1 LKLQRDGTTLL
12 GMADLMPPDPP
23 LMGERIR
30 LRPFRLDDAAAVAA
44 ACQDPSISAFTMMP
58 EALTEEQVRDW
69 IARGLEWWPRGV
81 ARFAITI
88 APSDDCV
95 GQIGIQFESA
105 LRRAEAF
112 YWVDTDARGM
122 GIASEALSLV
132 TEWAYR
138 DHDIIRVHLVTH
150 LSNTASQKVAERSG
164 FQREGVLRAWEPV
177 KGAQPDVVMW
187 SRVRKASAGPDVAT
201 DR

>member
-1 LKLQRDGTTLL
+1 MT
-12 GMADLMPPDPP
+12 AS
-23 LMGERIR
+23 
-30 LRPFRLDDAAAVAA
+30 
-44 ACQDPSISAFTMMP
+44 SISAFTMMP
-58 EALTEEQVRDW
+58 AAVATACQDPEALTEQQ
-69 IARGLEWWPRGV
+69 ARGLDRPRVGMVRRRRGGMV
-81 ARFAITI
+81 ADRETGDA
-88 APSDDCV
+88 ARP

-112 YWVDTDARGM
+112 YWVEPDARGM
-122 GIASEALSLV
+122 GIATEALSLV

-150 LSNTASQKVAERSG
+150 LSNTASQKVAEPSG

-187 SRVRKASAGPDVAT
+187 SRVRKASAGPEVAT